1 MQTVIFTNK
10 ITHKIQINAQRL
22 PIGTMDSCPVFSKRF
37 YCLLHTCKQRHKD
50 NTMWKYK
57 SSYKKRKKKSCISKK
72 ASHDKRNKFIYL
84 TNVLNYV
91 LSVVTMFSLSFIDR
105 LFCCCFC
112 PVIGIFQMTFQ
123 NTFTSHIISKHSV
136 FLLFVYAICIW
147 SVPSSYYLCGPHL
160 VCAWCKMMQTAKQ
173 WVRPS

>member
-1 MQTVIFTNK
+1 MPKGCPLGQWTHVPCLAKNVIACSTPVNEGTE
-10 ITHKIQINAQRL
+10 ITRCENIYVRI
-22 PIGTMDSCPVFSKRF
+22 
-37 YCLLHTCKQRHKD
+37 
-50 NTMWKYK
+50 
-57 SSYKKRKKKSCISKK
+57 KKEKKSCISKK

-84 TNVLNYV
+84 TNVFNYV

-160 VCAWCKMMQTAKQ
+160 VCARCKMMQTAKQ